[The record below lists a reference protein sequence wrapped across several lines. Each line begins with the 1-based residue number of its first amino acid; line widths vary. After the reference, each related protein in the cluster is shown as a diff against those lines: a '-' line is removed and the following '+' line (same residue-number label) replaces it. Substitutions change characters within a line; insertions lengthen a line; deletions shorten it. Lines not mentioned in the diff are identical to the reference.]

1 MTENLT
7 ELRTRAKTLLEA
19 VTQSN
24 WNRNGQLI
32 NKYSKVDV
40 TGEGKGNRIRDKN
53 GRAKIL

>member
-1 MTENLT
+1 VTENLT
-7 ELRTRAKTLLEA
+7 ELRKRAKTLLKA

-24 WNRNGQLI
+24 WSRNGQLI

-53 GRAKIL
+53 CRAKI